1 MIHVRKLLGESL
13 QLSRKFVS
21 VDLRCRNCH
30 RKRLAVSSGPL
41 YGGHMLALVIGKYRQ
56 RLLEDQFFNFTLRA
70 KSLAHDDVNE

>member
-1 MIHVRKLLGESL
+1 MKAFSSRAS
-13 QLSRKFVS
+13 LSRSTFGAATVIE
-21 VDLRCRNCH
+21 NGW
-30 RKRLAVSSGPL
+30 RLAAAPL